1 MACGTLKSFTQDSC
15 MGNIGGIKR
24 VWLAEYDADDAI
36 VTYTSDSGET
46 SGQTLISAVTFSD
59 SAKTWHEFYLKK
71 NSAQATSEYQVGD
84 GGSVFCQTSLEMNF
98 NRQDAAKR
106 AAVQSLALNEL
117 FVIYED
123 ANGKKWFLGKD
134 NPVTLSAGGG
144 ETGTNKTDLNKYN
157 VTLVDDSMELPYQVD
172 DEFFD

>member
-15 MGNIGGIKR
+15 LGNIGGIKR
-24 VWLAEYDADDAI
+24 VWLAEYDANDTI
-36 VTYTSDSGET
+36 VMSADTDGNSFV
-46 SGQTLISAVTFSD
+46 SAVTFSD
-59 SAKTWHEFYLKK
+59 SAKTWNEFYLKK

-84 GGSVFCQTSLEMNF
+84 GGSVFCQTTLELNF

-106 AAVQSLALNEL
+106 AAIQSLALNEL

-123 ANGKKWFLGKD
+123 ANGYKWFLGKD

-144 ETGTNKTDLNKYN
+144 ETGTQKTDLNKYN
-157 VTLVDDSMELPYQVD
+157 VSLVDDSMELPYRVD
-172 DEFFD
+172 DNFFGA